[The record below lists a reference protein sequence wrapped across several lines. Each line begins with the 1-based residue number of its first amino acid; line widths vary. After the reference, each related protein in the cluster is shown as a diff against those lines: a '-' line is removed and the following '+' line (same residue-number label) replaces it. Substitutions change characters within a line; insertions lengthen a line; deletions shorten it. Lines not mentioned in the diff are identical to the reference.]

1 MDARRAFDRVRE
13 IGLEAYIESDE
24 YRAQKEEFY
33 AGVKGMLDYL
43 MESAGAEPHSCGE
56 GGTDEV
62 ECGAADGSR

>member
-24 YRAQKEEFY
+24 YLAQKEEFY

-43 MESAGAEPHSCGE
+43 MESAGEQSDLGGE
-56 GGTDEV
+56 DLIDAD
-62 ECGAADGSR
+62 ECGAVDGSR

>member
-43 MESAGAEPHSCGE
+43 MESAGEQSDLGGE
-56 GGTDEV
+56 DLIDTD

>member
-24 YRAQKEEFY
+24 YRAQKEAFY
-33 AGVKGMLDYL
+33 TGVKEMLDYL
-43 MESAGAEPHSCGE
+43 MESAGEQSDSGGE
-56 GGTDEV
+56 DLIDTD